1 MKRVQKG
8 KYATFAAVMLA
19 TASFALSPMIMPAF
33 VLGNAIAASLMRH
46 MRSSMLQEIQNRESL
61 NIAVEQEE
69 GEDRDSLEHS
79 KLPLTSGIKE
89 KRE

>member
-1 MKRVQKG
+1 
-8 KYATFAAVMLA
+8 MLMA
-19 TASFALSPMIMPAF
+19 DE
-33 VLGNAIAASLMRH
+33 
-46 MRSSMLQEIQNRESL
+46 RSSMLQEIQNRESL